1 MGQNAISVPIKDNA
15 KEKLNPKVKKAVVKS
30 ASPSKEEDKV
40 ANDKKESTIATKSR
54 KRKIS
59 PSPDKSQS
67 EEPNKIQVKSDSNKA
82 EQHPG
87 EKESLKIVI
96 RQSDLGSNLKSMEVL
111 GKDLVNTLS
120 PKSKVVENQTITE

>member
-1 MGQNAISVPIKDNA
+1 MG
-15 KEKLNPKVKKAVVKS
+15 
-30 ASPSKEEDKV
+30 
-40 ANDKKESTIATKSR
+40 KKESAIATKSR

-59 PSPDKSQS
+59 ASPDKSQS
-67 EEPNKIQVKSDSNKA
+67 EELNKIQVQSDSNKA
-82 EQHPG
+82 EQQPG

-120 PKSKVVENQTITE
+120 PRSKVEENQTITEYKIQSLGNPLKLKLTTGMKTD